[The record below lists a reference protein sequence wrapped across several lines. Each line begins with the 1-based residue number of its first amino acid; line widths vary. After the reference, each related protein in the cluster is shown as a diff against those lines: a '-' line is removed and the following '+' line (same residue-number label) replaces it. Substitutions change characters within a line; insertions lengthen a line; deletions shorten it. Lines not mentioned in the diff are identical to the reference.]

1 MNQALA
7 TMPHPKDGGN
17 HAAIHRQLGEI
28 TQLA

>member
-7 TMPHPKDGGN
+7 TMPHPKMGEITQTTPGE
-17 HAAIHRQLGEI
+17 LGEI